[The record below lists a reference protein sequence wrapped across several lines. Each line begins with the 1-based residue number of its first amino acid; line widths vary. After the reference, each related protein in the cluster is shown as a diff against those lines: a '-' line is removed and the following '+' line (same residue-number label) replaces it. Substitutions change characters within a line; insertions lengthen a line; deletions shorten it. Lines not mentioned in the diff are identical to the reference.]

1 MRRIE
6 PSDSSAC
13 ERVTGF
19 SVTRLTVPFTR
30 GSTMKFLPVAWP
42 TAFTTDSRSALTK
55 LSETSSPVLPGLP
68 FWEAGAVAGGAAK
81 TGIEPAT
88 IVAQHARTM
97 ARTVSREEA
106 LCMVSFMV
114 VGTLARA
121 PA

>member
-1 MRRIE
+1 
-6 PSDSSAC
+6 
-13 ERVTGF
+13 
-19 SVTRLTVPFTR
+19 
-30 GSTMKFLPVAWP
+30 
-42 TAFTTDSRSALTK
+42 LTK
-55 LSETSSPVLPGLP
+55 FSETSSPGLPAAP
-68 FWEAGAVAGGAAK
+68 FWEDAAPGGAAK

-106 LCMVSFMV
+106 LYMVSFMV